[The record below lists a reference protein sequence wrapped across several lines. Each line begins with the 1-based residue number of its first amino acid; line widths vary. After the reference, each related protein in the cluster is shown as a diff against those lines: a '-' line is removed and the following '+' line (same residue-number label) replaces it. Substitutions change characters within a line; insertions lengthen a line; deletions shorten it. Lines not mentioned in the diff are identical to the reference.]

1 MSRYTWVGNTNLGC
15 IPDIVE
21 AEAVMFDLG
30 LSTVQDQVQVQV
42 QVRCPG
48 LEVALIL
55 VSPRHNQIYW
65 SPGKKLYCRSFLTTE
80 KIAFP
85 PTLQNT
91 LDLESTLLFTYL
103 RISS

>member
-21 AEAVMFDLG
+21 AEAVMFELG
-30 LSTVQDQVQVQV
+30 LSTVQVQVQV

-48 LEVALIL
+48 LEAALIL
-55 VSPRHNQIYW
+55 VVSPRHNQIYW

-103 RISS
+103 CISS